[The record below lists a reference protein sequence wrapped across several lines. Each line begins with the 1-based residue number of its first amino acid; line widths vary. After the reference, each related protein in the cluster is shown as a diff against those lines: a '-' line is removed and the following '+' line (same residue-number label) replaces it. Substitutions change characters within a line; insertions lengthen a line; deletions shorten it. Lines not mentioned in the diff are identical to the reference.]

1 MPGDL
6 ADPEGLAAVVAG
18 VDGVVHAA
26 NTNGEDAGEVD
37 DAAVRAMVEALEGSG
52 KPFVYTSG
60 IWVLGETGEAAADER
75 SPTDPLALVAWRGP
89 LESWLIEAADR
100 GVRTIVIRPGIV
112 YGDGGGIPALL
123 AAGELPVVGDGENRW
138 PLVHVRDLARL
149 YVNALAEAPA
159 GAILHGISETV
170 KQKDVGERLGAEAM
184 PLAEAREELGDFAD
198 ALALDQHI
206 TAPRTRE
213 LLGWEP
219 REPGILD
226 VQEEALA
233 GCAG

>member
-1 MPGDL
+1 
-6 ADPEGLAAVVAG
+6 
-18 VDGVVHAA
+18 
-26 NTNGEDAGEVD
+26 
-37 DAAVRAMVEALEGSG
+37 
-52 KPFVYTSG
+52 
-60 IWVLGETGEAAADER
+60 
-75 SPTDPLALVAWRGP
+75 
-89 LESWLIEAADR
+89 
-100 GVRTIVIRPGIV
+100 
-112 YGDGGGIPALL
+112 
-123 AAGELPVVGDGENRW
+123 
-138 PLVHVRDLARL
+138 
-149 YVNALAEAPA
+149 
-159 GAILHGISETV
+159 V